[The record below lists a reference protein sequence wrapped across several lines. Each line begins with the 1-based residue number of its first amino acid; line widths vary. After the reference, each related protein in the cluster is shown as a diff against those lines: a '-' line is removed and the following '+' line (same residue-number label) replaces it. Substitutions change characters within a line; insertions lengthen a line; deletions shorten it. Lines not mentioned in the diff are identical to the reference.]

1 MIDDPVEN
9 IDAQIE
15 AIIEQTEDL
24 SIFGIYH
31 IIMIIILSLSLL

>member
-15 AIIEQTEDL
+15 AIVEQTEDL
-24 SIFGIYH
+24 SIFGGI
-31 IIMIIILSLSLL
+31 IIIL